1 MTEYVSDIKQIN
13 ADRTAVYGTLS
24 DLTHVRAVA
33 DRIPQDKGFQI
44 EAIDADN
51 LAVIIP
57 GAGKMQLHIVE
68 REENKT
74 IKLETV
80 NFPVKANAWIQL
92 LEPNQGDTR
101 LRLTLHADLNMMLRS
116 MLGSKLKD
124 MVNQMATMLSMIP
137 YR

>member
-24 DLTHVRAVA
+24 DLTHVRAMA
-33 DRIPQDKGFQI
+33 DRIPQDKGLQI

-116 MLGSKLKD
+116 MLGGKLKD

-137 YR
+137 YQ

>member
-1 MTEYVSDIKQIN
+1 MIEYVSDIKQIN